1 MSDDTPKL
9 PAPIAIANL
18 TATSATSDEQLVAS
32 WIANLRSEHSRTNF
46 ETTARR
52 FLAALTLPLRRA
64 TVEDVRQALETITA
78 ELAPSSARQIVLRVK
93 SLLSYGHR
101 VGYLQFNAG
110 AVIKAHAE
118 ARSALSA
125 RSRLACWCALHPR
138 GAIASSSRLA
148 MLEGFASPSSSLL
161 RGRT

>member
-1 MSDDTPKL
+1 MSDDTPKI
-9 PAPIAIANL
+9 PAPIGVDNPI
-18 TATSATSDEQLVAS
+18 ATSATSDEQLVAS
-32 WIANLRSEHSRTNF
+32 WVANLRSEHSRINF
-46 ETTARR
+46 RITADR
-52 FLAALTLPLRRA
+52 FLAALGAPMRRA
-64 TVEDVRQALETITA
+64 TVENVRHALETITDGM
-78 ELAPSSARQIVLRVK
+78 APSSKRQVFLRVK

-148 MLEGFASPSSSLL
+148 MAEASASPSSSLL